1 MLFKKTNHLLTPNL
15 GAYILSQ
22 IKRHKHSGSQ
32 SGNHTL
38 NMPKYKARQTDT
50 NGFSCSSPLSENEM
64 RGRKSFFPLMNLDM
78 SFTLCHPDLM
88 QNDSLSLALS
98 YHESFYQAIITRELQ
113 STSIPL
119 SRSLNVVLL
128 EQSGGCVF
136 VWEEVHAV
144 WVIWDDF

>member
-1 MLFKKTNHLLTPNL
+1 
-15 GAYILSQ
+15 
-22 IKRHKHSGSQ
+22 
-32 SGNHTL
+32 
-38 NMPKYKARQTDT
+38 
-50 NGFSCSSPLSENEM
+50 
-64 RGRKSFFPLMNLDM
+64 MNLDM